1 MCLAR
6 CFVLASTRVEK
17 GADSDEYVAVRTNRG
32 KQGKAAEALLV
43 KLGLADWKMTLA
55 DIPAFAKVNF

>member
-17 GADSDEYVAVRTNRG
+17 GVDSDEYVAMRTNRG
-32 KQGKAAEALLV
+32 KQREAAKALLV
-43 KLGLADWKMTLA
+43 KLGLADREMSLA
-55 DIPAFAKVNF
+55 DIPTFAKVNF